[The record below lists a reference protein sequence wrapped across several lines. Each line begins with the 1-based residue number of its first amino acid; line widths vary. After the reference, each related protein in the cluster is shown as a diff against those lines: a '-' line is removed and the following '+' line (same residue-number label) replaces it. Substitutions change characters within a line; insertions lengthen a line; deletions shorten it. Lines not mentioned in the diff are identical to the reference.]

1 MLFVLFL
8 NSHNIR
14 FLSLI
19 LSLPNSYKTIVA
31 IHFRTIFSDKYILT
45 SNPIKYKKQLH
56 PLIYA
61 ASETAPVSSL

>member
-1 MLFVLFL
+1 MGDSLKQMILYGSYARGDYGDNSDMDIMVFVLFL

-31 IHFRTIFSDKYILT
+31 IHFRTIF
-45 SNPIKYKKQLH
+45 
-56 PLIYA
+56 LINI
-61 ASETAPVSSL
+61 S